1 MSTMNNLPSV
11 LRPARRVML
20 ISDWHSSPLRRGVAR
35 LAREAGWVL
44 DPLTAHRT
52 APNLADAGWMPG
64 PEERAAEPA
73 LERLVQRIADK
84 RVGLI
89 TLSCDH
95 PTIRQLVERIEA
107 PVVDLGVGDPPRPVG
122 RVVGDLERQGYVAG
136 RELARRGYRRFV
148 FYLNRPTRI
157 SRLRRAGLARAAAE
171 AGGSLMDL
179 EWESI
184 RRGRGLEFEDWEPWL
199 TEQAGA
205 IETPAAI
212 VAVGDELA
220 VHVLEACRAAGRMV
234 PEQIAVVG
242 FDNDPITCEHALVP
256 LSSIDTNLEEIG
268 YEAAALLNRLMDGE
282 PIPDRPIVVPPK
294 GLVVR
299 HSSDLIAIEHPEVS
313 RAVRYILAY
322 YADPGLTIADIVAA
336 TDSSRRNLD
345 RAFTRSLGRTVAEE
359 LGRVRLEHARRLLVE
374 TEMSIGEVATAS
386 GFTGRDHLRQT
397 LQRETGLTPRAYREQ
412 NVPAPLAATK
422 SAT

>member
-1 MSTMNNLPSV
+1 M
-11 LRPARRVML
+11 
-20 ISDWHSSPLRRGVAR
+20 
-35 LAREAGWVL
+35 L

-64 PEERAAEPA
+64 PQQRASEPA
-73 LERLVQRIADK
+73 MERLVRRIVEK
-84 RVGLI
+84 RIGLI
-89 TLSCDH
+89 TLSCEH
-95 PTIRQLVERIEA
+95 PTIRQIVEQTDG
-107 PVVDLGVGDPPRPVG
+107 PVVDLGLGEAPRQAG
-122 RVVGDLERQGYVAG
+122 RVIGDLEGQGYIAG
-136 RELARRGYRRFV
+136 RELAKRGYRRFV
-148 FYLNRPTRI
+148 FYLNRPTEI
-157 SRLRRAGLARAAAE
+157 SRLRGRGLARAVE
-171 AGGSLMDL
+171 EVGGTLTELQWDAV
-179 EWESI
+179 
-184 RRGRGLEFEDWEPWL
+184 RQARGFGFEDWEPWL
-199 TEQAGA
+199 VEQAGGL
-205 IETPAAI
+205 ETPAAI

-234 PEQIAVVG
+234 PEQLAVVG

-268 YEAAALLNRLMDGE
+268 YEAAALLDRLMDGE

-322 YADPGLTIADIVAA
+322 YADPELTIADVVAV

-345 RAFTRSLGRTVAEE
+345 RAFTRALGRTVAEE

-374 TEMSIGEVATAS
+374 AEMSIGEVATAS
-386 GFTGRDHLRQT
+386 GFSGRDHLRQT